1 MPDEP
6 PVNLAAER
14 FKRNAKPGV
23 DACIALI
30 EDAVLAGVT
39 NPIDAACAIFASTAR
54 YLLQQGCPP
63 GLLWECLAKEIDRGA
78 PPGPIGP
85 VITINNA
92 GAGQPQGS

>member
-1 MPDEP
+1 MPDE

-14 FKRNAKPGV
+14 FKRNAQPGV

-39 NPIDAACAIFASTAR
+39 NPIEAACAIYASCAR

-63 GLLWECLAKEIDRGA
+63 GLLWEALAKEIERGD
-78 PPGPIGP
+78 
-85 VITINNA
+85 
-92 GAGQPQGS
+92 